1 MSDTLSRV
9 GYGLMEQR
17 ANKMTTRNVETDQT
31 GEYTTPP
38 AEAMPVAPSIL
49 IAEEQPAIQD
59 LLCWIL
65 QLAGY
70 HPIMCAGR
78 QAALTWPDKAMAERD
93 IPMVLLLDLSFLNT
107 KEATDFLCHLR
118 THWQDTGGV
127 LPQTIVLTT
136 NPQVPAELG
145 RGEYVLQKP
154 FHVRDLLALI
164 RQVTPFA
171 S

>member
-1 MSDTLSRV
+1 
-9 GYGLMEQR
+9 MEQR

-31 GEYTTPP
+31 GEYTAPP
-38 AEAMPVAPSIL
+38 AEAMPMAPFIL

-59 LLCWIL
+59 LLCWTL

-78 QAALTWPDKAMAERD
+78 QAALMWPDKAMAERD
-93 IPMVLLLDLSFLNT
+93 IPVVLLLDLSFLNT

-118 THWQDTGGV
+118 THWQDTGVV

-136 NPQVPAELG
+136 NPQVPVELG
-145 RGEYVLQKP
+145 HREYVLQKP

-164 RQVTPFA
+164 RQVTGVA

>member
-1 MSDTLSRV
+1 MSAALSRV
-9 GYGLMEQR
+9 GYGLMVQR
-17 ANKMTTRNVETDQT
+17 ANKMTTRNVETGPT

-38 AEAMPVAPSIL
+38 AEAMPVTPSIL

-59 LLCWIL
+59 LLCWTL

-93 IPMVLLLDLSFLNT
+93 IPTVLLLDLSFLNT
-107 KEATDFLCHLR
+107 EEATDFLCHLR
-118 THWQDTGGV
+118 AHWQDTGGV

-136 NPQVPAELG
+136 NPQVAAELG

-154 FHVRDLLALI
+154 FHVRNLLALI